1 MTYTQQLYLGC
12 VNNQRL
18 LDGRLKLRH
27 LTLVDALSEQGSV
40 VGAAAQLRVTQ
51 PVLTRAL
58 RELEDIL
65 GVELYERRPRGV
77 VPTLYGEAFTEH
89 ARAVLAQ
96 LVQAGR
102 DVAELAAA
110 GRGTVTVGTH
120 LAGSNLLLPRAIARL
135 KAHRPHLT
143 AVIHEATPEAL
154 LTDLQAGRVDVIVG
168 RLGRPSVRGVRT
180 QRLYDE
186 PVRLV
191 TRRDHPAH
199 AVAHP
204 QLDDLVG
211 YPWVLPGP
219 ETALR
224 GELERAFLRRD
235 VPLPDNRVECTSILT
250 LRTLLLETDTV
261 AALPVLIAADDARL
275 AALALSLEP
284 VSQTVGVSLPAGRTP
299 SPSTQALLTELRR
312 VAADLRAQLS

>member
-1 MTYTQQLYLGC
+1 MESA
-12 VNNQRL
+12 RL

-27 LTLVDALSEQGSV
+27 LTLVDALSERGSL

-77 VPTLYGEAFTEH
+77 VPTMYGEAFTAH

-96 LVQAGR
+96 LAQAGR

-135 KAHRPHLT
+135 KAQRPHLT
-143 AVIHEATPEAL
+143 AVIREATPEAL
-154 LTDLQAGRVDVIVG
+154 LADLEAGRLDLIVG
-168 RLGRPSVRGVRT
+168 RLARLSGRGIRT
-180 QRLYDE
+180 RRLYDE

-199 AVAHP
+199 AVARP
-204 QLDDLVG
+204 RLADLVG
-211 YPWVLPGP
+211 YPWILPGA

-224 GELERAFLRRD
+224 GELEQVFVRQD
-235 VPLPDNRVECTSILT
+235 VPLPADRIECTSILT
-250 LRTLLLETDTV
+250 LRNLLLETDTI
-261 AALPVLIAADDARL
+261 AALPMLIAADDQRL
-275 AALALSLEP
+275 ATLPLSLEP
-284 VSQTVGVSLPAGRTP
+284 VSQTVGVTLPAGRPP
-299 SPSTQALLTELRR
+299 SPSTRALLEELRK
-312 VAADLRAQLS
+312 VATDLRASLR